1 MPSTIN
7 TAFTLLVIG
16 MTTVFFILSLVVGS
30 GKVLTLIVNRYFS
43 SQMAAKSTIFE
54 DSSMISRKKIAVIT
68 AAIDLATNG
77 EGYVVDIKKI
87 ENG

>member
-43 SQMAAKSTIFE
+43 GQMAAKSTIFE